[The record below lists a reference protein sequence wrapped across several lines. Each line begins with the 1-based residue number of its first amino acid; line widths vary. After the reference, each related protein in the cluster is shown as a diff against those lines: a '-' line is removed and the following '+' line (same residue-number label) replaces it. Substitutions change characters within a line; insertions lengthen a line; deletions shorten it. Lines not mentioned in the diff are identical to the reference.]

1 MIVACSRAELA
12 VGLKSL
18 RAGSGRLGFVPTM
31 GYLHE
36 GHLSLLDVANERSDV
51 VAVSVF
57 VNPLQFGP
65 SEDLGSYPRDPD
77 RDLALLE
84 KRGAD
89 LVFLPEVSE
98 MYPSGDP
105 GVMVDPGPMGSRL
118 CGAYRP
124 GHFRGVLIVVAK
136 LFGMLAPEV
145 AIFGR
150 KDFQQLVLIERM
162 VRDLEFKVEIV
173 GAPIGREHD
182 GLAMSSRNAYLSAE
196 ERQEAPALQ
205 RGLAAAVAR
214 FRTGERGAG
223 TLLETLREELAGLP
237 LLRLQYA
244 EVVDGGSLDEV
255 DPVPSGSV
263 LALAAFCGSTRL
275 IDNATLE

>member
-1 MIVACSRAELA
+1 MIVARSRAELA
-12 VGLKSL
+12 TALESL

-31 GYLHE
+31 GYLHA
-36 GHLSLLDVANERSDV
+36 GHLSLLDVASERSDV

-84 KRGAD
+84 ERGAD
-89 LVFLPEVSE
+89 LVFLPEVRE
-98 MYPSGDP
+98 MYPRGDQS
-105 GVMVDPGPMGSRL
+105 VTVDPGPMGSRL

-124 GHFRGVLIVVAK
+124 VHFGGVLTVMTK
-136 LFGMLAPEV
+136 LLGLLEPEV
-145 AIFGR
+145 AIVGR

-162 VRDLEFKVEIV
+162 VGDLELKVEVV
-173 GAPIGREHD
+173 GAPIVREQD
-182 GLAMSSRNAYLSAE
+182 GLAMSSRNAYLSAG

-214 FRTGERGAG
+214 FRTGERGAEA
-223 TLLETLREELAGLP
+223 LLDALRQELAGRP

-244 EVVDGGSLDEV
+244 EVVDGGSLDQV
-255 DPVPSGSV
+255 DPVPPGSV
-263 LALAAFCGSTRL
+263 IALAAFCGSTRL

>member
-12 VGLKSL
+12 VGLESL

-36 GHLSLLDVANERSDV
+36 GHLSLLDVANEHSDV
-51 VAVSVF
+51 VSASVF

-84 KRGAD
+84 KRGVD

-105 GVMVDPGPMGSRL
+105 GVMVDPGSMGSRL

-124 GHFRGVLIVVAK
+124 GHFRGVLTVVAK
-136 LFGMLAPEV
+136 LFGLIQPEV

-162 VRDLEFKVEIV
+162 VSDLGFEVEIV
-173 GAPIGREHD
+173 GAPIVREKD

-214 FRTGERGAG
+214 FRTGEHGAG
-223 TLLETLREELAGLP
+223 TLLETLREQLAGL

-244 EVVDGGSLDEV
+244 EVVDRVSLDEA
-255 DPVPSGSV
+255 DPVPPGAV
-263 LALAAFCGSTRL
+263 LALAAFCGNTRL
-275 IDNATLE
+275 IDNVTLE